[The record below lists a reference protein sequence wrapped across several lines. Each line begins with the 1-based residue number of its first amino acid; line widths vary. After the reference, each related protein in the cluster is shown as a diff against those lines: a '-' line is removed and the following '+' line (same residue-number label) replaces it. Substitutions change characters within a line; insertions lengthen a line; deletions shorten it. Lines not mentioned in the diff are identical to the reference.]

1 MKVLQKFS
9 DEYLQQTRHAT
20 PKQIL
25 AFLEQYRLLQGA
37 RTQPTKSK
45 LISIKITVE
54 LLEAFRIRCDL
65 EGIKYQTKIKQL
77 MQNWL

>member
-20 PKQIL
+20 PEQIL
-25 AFLEQYRLLQGA
+25 AFLEQYRLMQGA
-37 RTQPTKSK
+37 TIQPAKSK
-45 LISIKITVE
+45 LISIKMPVE
-54 LLEAFRIRCDL
+54 LLEAFRARCEL

-77 MQNWL
+77 MQSWL